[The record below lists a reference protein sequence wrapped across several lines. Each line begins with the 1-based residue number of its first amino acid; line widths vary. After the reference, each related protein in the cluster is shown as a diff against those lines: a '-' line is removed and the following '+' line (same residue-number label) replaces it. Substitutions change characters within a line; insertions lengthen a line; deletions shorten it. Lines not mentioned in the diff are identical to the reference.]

1 MFYIHIHPVYI
12 QLMHVYCVLMSV
24 LDTHTHNAALIF
36 GATESRAVFRYRT
49 SPDQDD
55 FLNG

>member
-1 MFYIHIHPVYI
+1 MFHIHIYPVYI

>member
-1 MFYIHIHPVYI
+1 MFHIHIYPVYI

-55 FLNG
+55 FLN